1 MVKNK
6 INKIDKIEN
15 NTRINQLYIE
25 ILCNIIRKQNLQ
37 LLEKIGEVEK
47 LPILELNRK
56 YIITKNQVKNK
67 ILKYTILIIRIIN
80 SSIHIKVLIRI
91 AI

>member
-1 MVKNK
+1 M
-6 INKIDKIEN
+6 EN
-15 NTRINQLYIE
+15 EKYSDNINQIYIE

-56 YIITKNQVKNK
+56 YIITKNQVKN
-67 ILKYTILIIRIIN
+67 IIKLN
-80 SSIHIKVLIRI
+80 Y
-91 AI
+91 

>member
-6 INKIDKIEN
+6 FDKIEN
-15 NTRINQLYIE
+15 NTRINQIYIE
-25 ILCNIIRKQNLQ
+25 ILCNIIRKQNLK

-56 YIITKNQVKNK
+56 YIITKNQVKN
-67 ILKYTILIIRIIN
+67 IIKLN
-80 SSIHIKVLIRI
+80 Y
-91 AI
+91 

>member
-56 YIITKNQVKNK
+56 YIITKNQLKN
-67 ILKYTILIIRIIN
+67 IIKLN
-80 SSIHIKVLIRI
+80 Y
-91 AI
+91 